1 MKQITQEKLKILLID
16 ESEQRSQTMQEILSQ
31 INCEIIAILKPGFD
45 LLARVIQYQPDVIMI
60 DIELPDRDILENLKS
75 IQSNAPKP
83 MIMFSQDDDGQMI
96 RRAVEVGVSAYV
108 VDGIQEKRLRPIL
121 DAAIATFEQYQQLRH
136 ELDDTREELQQR
148 KTIEKAKGLLMK
160 HRKLSEADAYKLMR
174 KTAMDQKKKIIDIAE
189 SLISSAELFAVK

>member
-16 ESEQRSQTMQEILSQ
+16 ESVQRSQTMQEILSQ

-121 DAAIATFEQYQQLRH
+121 DAAIATFEQYQQLRN

-160 HRKLSEADAYKLMR
+160 HRKVSEADAYKLMR

>member
-121 DAAIATFEQYQQLRH
+121 DAAIATFEQYQQLRN

-160 HRKLSEADAYKLMR
+160 HRKVSEADAYKLMR